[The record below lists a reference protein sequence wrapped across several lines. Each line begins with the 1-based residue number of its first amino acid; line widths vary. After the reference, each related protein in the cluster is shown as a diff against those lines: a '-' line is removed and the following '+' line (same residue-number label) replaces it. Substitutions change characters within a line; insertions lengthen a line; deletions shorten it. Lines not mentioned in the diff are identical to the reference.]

1 MNTISRTLVGL
12 SLAFSLIP
20 VAASAYDYSIDP
32 YTHYYGVPTCSITV
46 SNYNQGQYGYDR
58 SVTLTWTSQ
67 NTERAS
73 ISGIG
78 SVGQNGAMVVTVSSL
93 APSYTMTVAN
103 SYTVSTCSTVGNYG
117 TYNGNYGQYP
127 YNQYNQNYQ
136 NGWNQYPYVP
146 ISQIPYTGF
155 DFGTLGTV
163 IYWTVLASF
172 IIALSYLAVYLR
184 GQAKLMRAN

>member
-1 MNTISRTLVGL
+1 MHTISRTLVGL
-12 SLAFSLIP
+12 SFALSLIP

-32 YTHYYGVPTCSITV
+32 YTHYYGSPTCSITV
-46 SNYNQGQYGYDR
+46 SNYSQGQYGYDR

-78 SVGQNGAMVVTVSSL
+78 SVGQNGAMVVTISSL

-103 SYTVSTCSTVGNYG
+103 SSTVSTCSTVGNYG
-117 TYNGNYGQYP
+117 TYGQYP
-127 YNQYNQNYQ
+127 HNQYNQNYQ
-136 NGWNQYPYVP
+136 NGWNQYPSVP
-146 ISQIPYTGF
+146 LSQIPYTGF
-155 DFGTLGTV
+155 DFGTVGTA

-184 GQAKLMRAN
+184 KQAKVMRAN